1 MTIDIQDIINNLA
14 KTLCK
19 EEKLYNELEQRLQEQ
34 FQENVTIEECT
45 STSEDGKYSY
55 EIEVY
60 VDTVNAQIK
69 KQMEQLFACEVTEG
83 FGKLRAEIKGTCD
96 TIR

>member
-19 EEKLYNELEQRLQEQ
+19 EDKLHDELEQRLQEQ
-34 FQENVTIEECT
+34 FQENVTVELCT
-45 STSEDGKYSY
+45 STSGDGKYSY
-55 EIEVY
+55 EIGVY

-83 FGKLRAEIKGTCD
+83 FGKLRAEIEGTCD
-96 TIR
+96 NL